1 MNPHIFISDIKN
13 KSYDNKKGYDPNLCE
28 STERV
33 IR

>member
-1 MNPHIFISDIKN
+1 MNLNICISINKN

-33 IR
+33 I